1 MLECV
6 EIVYPIKSIKIFPPC
21 TWADVGNAIWPAFV
35 FWELHFDCWKLS
47 LVGILLSGAVWKTQL
62 R

>member
-6 EIVYPIKSIKIFPPC
+6 EIVYPIKSIKIFTPC
-21 TWADVGNAIWPAFV
+21 CRADVRNAVWPAFV
-35 FWELHFDCWKLS
+35 FWKLHFDCWKLS
-47 LVGILLSGAVWKTQL
+47 LVGILLSGAVLKTQL